1 DDQAERDGEG
11 HHDHRGH
18 RQRHLHQGPSHR
30 GGSHGEIDGVATSFM
45 DFDCVTN
52 ACSELRDTRTVALS
66 TWDYTLRLLTSPS
79 W

>member
-1 DDQAERDGEG
+1 MAPEVDSCRKMYREMDAD
-11 HHDHRGH
+11 
-18 RQRHLHQGPSHR
+18 
-30 GGSHGEIDGVATSFM
+30 SHGEIDGVATSFM

-52 ACSELRDTRTVALS
+52 ARSELRDTRTVALS